1 MTTISRFPWIMALL
15 LPLAQGCNIWGH
27 DTGYCSELPLDPLWR
42 MENLP
47 WCQYAVLYPACL
59 PKEQTLPPSREFPDG
74 RWFNHTTITKDRWVQ
89 TYYKERLGER
99 LLLERNRSLRAKG
112 INEYG
117 DNVIVRTR
125 FNRHPECRKAF
136 KMYWCWL
143 NFPRCNVPRDITLAT
158 CTSACENYFISCGFD
173 KSIWRCGSSKFF
185 NGYSPESPTFDAF
198 GDPHYLRDYF
208 PGQPF
213 RKNAF
218 NKEGLNRAICTPAID
233 GAAFTTTSGVLGMAA
248 PLALLLSVMLML

>member
-1 MTTISRFPWIMALL
+1 M
-15 LPLAQGCNIWGH
+15 
-27 DTGYCSELPLDPLWR
+27 
-42 MENLP
+42 P

-89 TYYKERLGER
+89 TFYKERLTER
-99 LLLERNRSLRAKG
+99 LLLERNHSLRAKG
-112 INEYG
+112 MNEYG
-117 DNVIVRTR
+117 ENIVIRIR

-136 KMYWCWL
+136 KSYWCWL
-143 NFPRCNVPRDITLAT
+143 NFPRCNVPRDITMAT

-185 NGYSPESPTFDAF
+185 NGYSPEAPTI
-198 GDPHYLRDYF
+198 GVSGEPTYLRDYF

-213 RKNAF
+213 RQNAF

-233 GAAFTTTSGVLGMAA
+233 GAAFK
-248 PLALLLSVMLML
+248 PFHRNILATVLLSSFLSLITL